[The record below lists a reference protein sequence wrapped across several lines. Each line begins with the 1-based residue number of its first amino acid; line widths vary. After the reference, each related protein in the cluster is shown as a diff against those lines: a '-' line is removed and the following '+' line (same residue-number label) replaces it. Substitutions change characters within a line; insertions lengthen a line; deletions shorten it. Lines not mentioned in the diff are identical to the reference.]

1 MKEVRVNDD
10 TLKADS
16 TSKIRP
22 VEAADVPV
30 LKSLID
36 QMAEYERLPS
46 TITDHDLLADGFGAQ
61 PLFRALIA
69 ESDGD
74 ASGYA
79 LFYPCYSS
87 FLGKAI
93 FLEDLFVVPRVRGRS
108 VGQALLSRVAAIA
121 VRENC
126 FGLLFNVLRWNEKA
140 LTFFLNAG
148 AKRLADWEVLTLTGD
163 ALRAASD

>member
-1 MKEVRVNDD
+1 VNDN
-10 TLKADS
+10 TSKADS
-16 TSKIRP
+16 TLKIRP

-46 TITDHDLLADGFGAQ
+46 TITDHDLLADGFGVQ

-69 ESDGD
+69 ESDGA

-93 FLEDLFVVPRVRGRS
+93 FLEDLFVVPGVGGQS

-121 VRENC
+121 VREGF
-126 FGLLFNVLRWNEKA
+126 FGLVFNVLRWNEKA

-148 AKRLADWEVLTLTGD
+148 AERLEEWAVLTLRGD
-163 ALRAASD
+163 ALRAASDQEASA